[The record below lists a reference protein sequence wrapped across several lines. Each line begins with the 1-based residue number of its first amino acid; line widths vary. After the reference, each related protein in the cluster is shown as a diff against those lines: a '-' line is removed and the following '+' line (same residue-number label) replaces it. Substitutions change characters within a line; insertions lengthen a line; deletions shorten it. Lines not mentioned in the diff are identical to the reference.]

1 MAIGCKTIL
10 ITRMLY
16 AYHDKIV
23 FWEYFKAA
31 AFPYNQIRFR
41 VIRHLS
47 LLAIEFHD
55 ACLIASPQKFLK
67 VERKHIQ
74 FVLEPY
80 WIR

>member
-1 MAIGCKTIL
+1 
-10 ITRMLY
+10 MLY
-16 AYHDKIV
+16 AYHDKII
-23 FWEYFKAA
+23 FWEHLKAA
-31 AFPYNQIRFR
+31 AFPYNQIGLW
-41 VIRHLS
+41 VMCHLG